1 MTQSLEIAVSVY
13 NDESTIEAFFE
24 AVTAETAE
32 LPLDTRIIFVC
43 DGSPDRSWIKLE
55 ELVARRDN
63 VVAIELSRNFGQHIA
78 VSAGLDFATAD
89 YVIVLDSDLEDPP
102 SAIPAIIEQLEGGA
116 DFVYTRRASQ
126 PRRAV
131 RTATSRTVLEGHPRS
146 WRPGDSR

>member
-1 MTQSLEIAVSVY
+1 M
-13 NDESTIEAFFE
+13 
-24 AVTAETAE
+24 
-32 LPLDTRIIFVC
+32 
-43 DGSPDRSWIKLE
+43 
-55 ELVARRDN
+55 
-63 VVAIELSRNFGQHIA
+63 VAIELSRNFGQHIA

-131 RTATSRTVLEGHPRS
+131 RTYLAIVLEGHPRS